1 MHDVKIVVLDGYA
14 QPRAPDLGGLEALG
28 ELTVYDR
35 TPVSDV
41 ASRIAD
47 ADIVY
52 TNKTPITRMTMDA
65 CPVIKFIGV
74 LATGYKNWI
83 KIVG

>member
-1 MHDVKIVVLDGYA
+1 MDTLKPGHLS
-14 QPRAPDLGGLEALG
+14 GLEVLG

-41 ASRIAD
+41 ASHIAY

-52 TNKTPITRMTMDA
+52 TNKTPITRIELDQDS
-65 CPVIKFIGV
+65 
-74 LATGYKNWI
+74 WI
-83 KIVG
+83 K